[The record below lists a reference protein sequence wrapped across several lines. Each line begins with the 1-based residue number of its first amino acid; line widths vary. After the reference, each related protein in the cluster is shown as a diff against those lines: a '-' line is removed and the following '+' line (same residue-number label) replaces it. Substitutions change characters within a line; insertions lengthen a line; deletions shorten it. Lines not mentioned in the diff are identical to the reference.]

1 MEASSPGSRPS
12 LSAIW
17 RWGQAVSGEAPGQSL
32 GARRGPAV
40 GWARPRSAATWAAA
54 AGGLGQKMQVAAPIP
69 CLLAG
74 LGWVPPPGCPDGAWR
89 GGAGQ
94 RSRERPGSPAG
105 EVAEQGEPAEGTWP
119 RPHKVTF
126 PGALSRLRRR
136 PGNGGVE
143 VWVSSPALKNANPG
157 VPRKSWL
164 LPRTAKGLRAQ
175 ASPPPLAAVALTP

>member
-1 MEASSPGSRPS
+1 
-12 LSAIW
+12 
-17 RWGQAVSGEAPGQSL
+17 
-32 GARRGPAV
+32 
-40 GWARPRSAATWAAA
+40 
-54 AGGLGQKMQVAAPIP
+54 MQVAAPIRR
-69 CLLAG
+69 LLAG
-74 LGWVPPPGCPDGAWR
+74 LGWVPPPGCPDGAWW
-89 GGAGQ
+89 GVAGQ